1 MTVAELLSRIS
12 SKELTE
18 WQAFYNLEPFGY
30 EVDMFGP
37 AQVSATLVAINSKKG
52 SKAPQAK
59 DFYPHLGAEEGDI
72 QGAIGF
78 VSALAAAHQAGNN
91 G

>member
-12 SKELTE
+12 SRELTE
-18 WQAFYNLEPFGY
+18 WQAFYGLEPFGY
-30 EVDMFGP
+30 EVDMFGA

-52 SKAPQAK
+52 AKTPQAK
-59 DFYPHLGAEEGDI
+59 DFYPRLESDDGGIE
-72 QGAIGF
+72 GAIGF
-78 VSALAAAHQAGNN
+78 VSALAAAHQAGAH